1 MTNIGKIIEKL
12 FHKRL
17 YSSLEHSKCIYNLQ
31 FGFRPIHSTNHARI
45 SITEK
50 LKHLLIKI
58 NLHVEF
64 S

>member
-1 MTNIGKIIEKL
+1 MEKL

-31 FGFRPIHSTNHARI
+31 FGFIPIHSTNHAPI

-58 NLHVEF
+58 NLHLEF